1 MKSIL
6 YKLKDR
12 SGQGL
17 SEYMILAMLIVVGS
31 IAASKT
37 LGTTIKTKLET
48 VNEQLQQ
55 IHVP

>member
-1 MKSIL
+1 MKPSL
-6 YKLKDR
+6 LKDR

-37 LGTTIKTKLET
+37 LGTTIKSKLET
-48 VNEQLQQ
+48 VNEQLQA

>member
-1 MKSIL
+1 MKHSPI
-6 YKLKDR
+6 KNR

-31 IAASKT
+31 IAASRT
-37 LGTTIKTKLET
+37 LGNTIKTKLEN